1 MGNLATLLH
10 CFSLPFKRKM
20 SQNESTVS
28 DKETTADKEATT
40 DNDSVYV
47 EGDARDSGV
56 LDLFVSTSRYRK
68 PKAYCNI

>member
-1 MGNLATLLH
+1 
-10 CFSLPFKRKM
+10 M